1 MSFGIP
7 VRNGLGIGLLAT
19 GTLATANASTSGLLI
34 NWFLATGVWD
44 ANGIWIDS
52 IAYPTS
58 PFFLDTGV
66 WNPSGF
72 WIDDEVYP

>member
-1 MSFGIP
+1 MGLSLG
-7 VRNGLGIGLLAT
+7 NGLAFLGFGSSRPIT
-19 GTLATANASTSGLLI
+19 D
-34 NWFLATGVWD
+34 WFLATGVWD
-44 ANGIWIDS
+44 PSGIWIDS